1 VGVLLPRCRSGWAKP
16 KPARPRCYNGGVSDP
31 RDLQVLRLTHFLR
44 DVPEEDLDLAAAQ
57 LTHESFA
64 AGDEILVQG
73 SGPDALYF
81 LLDGTID
88 LSQRDAH
95 GRQRHVATLTPG
107 DTLGEVEIVFRLPR
121 LTSAHAAS
129 ACTLARWERSDLSTF
144 VGAHPPALASLRFA
158 AASRRLASRQ
168 RFGWL
173 SEGEIVYAAVRKHVA
188 LLYQAMIFPV
198 VIAMAGLALASW
210 ALSQSSTLLGWIAAG
225 LIAAGLLLGGWHVLD
240 WSNDFYVVTNR
251 RALWIEKVVG
261 LYDSRR
267 EAPLHMVVSVSLRT
281 DAVTRALGY
290 GDVIIRTF
298 TGQLTFRSVGNPK
311 AMAAM
316 VEEHWRRLQHQRR
329 QEDRTSL
336 AQTLQERVGV
346 EAPPPTVSALPVTS
360 ERAGRDVGLDRWT
373 LQMRFEDK
381 GVITYRKHWAV
392 LLQAIGLPSILLLG
406 GAGLLG
412 ASLSGMVTLFDPL
425 LSLVILLAL
434 IGIVGLW
441 WLYQYVDWA
450 NDIYQVTPT
459 QIVDITRKPLGT
471 ESREVAPLEN
481 ILGTEV
487 DRKGLLGLVLNYG
500 TVTATIGTADFK
512 FQGVFDPVGV
522 QQDIVRAQEA
532 ILSRKRET
540 ESGQRR
546 DEMVELLRLYDKEIA
561 SRPSRPEAGETD
573 PDGHA

>member
-1 VGVLLPRCRSGWAKP
+1 MAAACRKPRLPQ
-16 KPARPRCYNGGVSDP
+16 PRCYNEGVSDP

-44 DVPEEDLDLAAAQ
+44 DVPDADLDVAAAQ
-57 LTHESFA
+57 LAHESFGV
-64 AGDEILVQG
+64 GDEIIVQG

-81 LLDGTID
+81 LLDGTVE
-88 LSQRDAH
+88 LLQRDPR
-95 GRQRHVATLTPG
+95 GREQHVATLTPG
-107 DTLGEVEIVFRLPR
+107 DTLGEVEVVFRLPR
-121 LTSAHAAS
+121 LTSARAAS
-129 ACTLARWERSDLSTF
+129 ACTLARWERSDLSAF

-158 AASRRLASRQ
+158 AASRRLASQ
-168 RFGWL
+168 LRFGWL
-173 SEGEIVYAAVRKHVA
+173 SEGEIVYAAVRKHLA
-188 LLYQAMIFPV
+188 LLYQALVLPV
-198 VIAMAGLALASW
+198 VIGMGGLLVASW
-210 ALSQSSTLLGWIAAG
+210 ALDSSSSLLGWIAGGA
-225 LIAAGLLLGGWHVLD
+225 IAAGALLAGWNVLD
-240 WSNDFYVVTNR
+240 WSNDYYVVTNR

-267 EAPLHMVVSVSLRT
+267 EAPLHMVLSVSLRT
-281 DAVTRALGY
+281 DAITRALGY
-290 GDVIIRTF
+290 GDVIIRTY

-329 QEDRTSL
+329 QADHTSL
-336 AQTLQERVGV
+336 AQTLQEQVGID
-346 EAPPPTVSALPVTS
+346 APPPTASALPVTS

-412 ASLSGMVTLFDPL
+412 ASLGGIVTLFDPL
-425 LSLVILLAL
+425 LSVVILLAL

-500 TVTATIGTADFK
+500 TVTATIGTAEFK

-532 ILSRKRET
+532 IMARKRET

-561 SRPSRPEAGETD
+561 SRRSRPEAGESD
-573 PDGHA
+573 PDDRA